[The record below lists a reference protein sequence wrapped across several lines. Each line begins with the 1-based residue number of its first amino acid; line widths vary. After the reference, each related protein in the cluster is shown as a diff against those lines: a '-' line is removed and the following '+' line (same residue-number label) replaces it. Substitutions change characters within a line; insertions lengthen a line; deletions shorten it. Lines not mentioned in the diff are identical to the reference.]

1 MTLQTRERNSGVFFR
16 IEYFDET
23 EETLAAVDRL
33 TAELKRGGLVNFYDF
48 VTVQN
53 ERPDNRDFD

>member
-23 EETLAAVDRL
+23 DETLAAVDRL
-33 TAELKRGGLVNFYDF
+33 TTELKRSGLVNFYDF
-48 VTVQN
+48 ITVQN

>member
-23 EETLAAVDRL
+23 DETLAAVDRL
-33 TAELKRGGLVNFYDF
+33 TAELKRSGLVNFYDF